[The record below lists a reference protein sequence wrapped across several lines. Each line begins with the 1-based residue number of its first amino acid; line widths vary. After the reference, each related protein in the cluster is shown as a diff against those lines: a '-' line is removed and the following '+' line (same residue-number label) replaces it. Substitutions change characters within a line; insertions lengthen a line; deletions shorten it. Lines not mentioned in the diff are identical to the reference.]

1 LRTEL
6 ILLVLPL
13 WIRAFLFSLATEA
26 PFFVLIGR
34 WRKADE
40 APIPIL
46 RLVFAGAV
54 GTCLTHPLLW
64 FVWPAVISDFT
75 WYTVSGELIVAAV
88 EALVFFALARP
99 IPFFRAVAASF
110 IANAASYGLG
120 ELTRSTGLLG

>member
-1 LRTEL
+1 MRPEL

-13 WIRAFLFSLATEA
+13 WVRAFAFSLVTEA
-26 PFFVLIGR
+26 PFYALIGR
-34 WRKADE
+34 LHGKGE
-40 APIPIL
+40 APIPVA

-64 FVWPAVISDFT
+64 FVWPRVISDFA

-88 EALVFFALARP
+88 EAIVLFALARP
-99 IPFFRAVAASF
+99 IPFSRAVAASF

-120 ELTRSTGLLG
+120 ELVRFTGLLG